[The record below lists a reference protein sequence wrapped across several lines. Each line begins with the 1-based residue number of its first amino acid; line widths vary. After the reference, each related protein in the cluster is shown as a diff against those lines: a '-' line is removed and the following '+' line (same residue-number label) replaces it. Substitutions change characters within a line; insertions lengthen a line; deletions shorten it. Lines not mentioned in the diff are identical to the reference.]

1 MYSANNYPNLMYNSV
16 YVYFNNIN
24 KNSIYKIQK
33 KKFSKIISTE
43 KVQTA
48 TEKNGFVWW
57 PIVK

>member
-1 MYSANNYPNLMYNSV
+1 MYNSV

-43 KVQTA
+43 KV
-48 TEKNGFVWW
+48 
-57 PIVK
+57 